1 MLRHERF
8 VLQQICACAIIKK
21 NIWQEVAMRI
31 DGAGGC
37 FDNRLYEVDIDVA
50 WNIALLCVNEMGVT
64 IDEQDDAAHQLHFHN
79 KKKLCSW
86 LCSLW
91 MKKPYR
97 LSWTPLRSVCR
108 FITGSARTKRLT
120 SSMSCSKRS
129 SLNTVPLFCARTA
142 PQNQLFG

>member
-1 MLRHERF
+1 
-8 VLQQICACAIIKK
+8 
-21 NIWQEVAMRI
+21 MRI

-79 KKKLCSW
+79 KKKIMQLA
-86 LCSLW
+86 
-91 MKKPYR
+91 KKPYR

-129 SLNTVPLFCARTA
+129 SRNTVPLFCARTA
-142 PQNQLFG
+142 PQKSALWLNSAPSAAAK

>member
-1 MLRHERF
+1 
-8 VLQQICACAIIKK
+8 
-21 NIWQEVAMRI
+21 MRI

-79 KKKLCSW
+79 KKKIMQLAMQ
-86 LCSLW
+86 SLDEETVQVI
-91 MKKPYR
+91 
-97 LSWTPLRSVCR
+97 WTPRRSVCR

-129 SLNTVPLFCARTA
+129 SRNTVPLFCARTA
-142 PQNQLFG
+142 PQKSALWLSSAPSAAAK

>member
-1 MLRHERF
+1 
-8 VLQQICACAIIKK
+8 
-21 NIWQEVAMRI
+21 MRI

-64 IDEQDDAAHQLHFHN
+64 IDEQDDAAYQLHFHN
-79 KKKLCSW
+79 KKKIMQLAMQ
-86 LCSLW
+86 SLDE
-91 MKKPYR
+91 PYR

-142 PQNQLFG
+142 PQKSALWLSSAPSAAAK